1 MAINIITSPSNA
13 SPSANTMLIRATST
27 ATGNANFRMVC
38 DVRDSA
44 NTTTYARLKS
54 DLIPGGSTECFF
66 DIGPILRSL
75 VDSQGPQIIQNTGTG
90 TLGTRVGW
98 LNMSNAAFQYRIN
111 LYEEYGTPPAVIVG
125 SLQSITGKIVFQG
138 AFSQD
143 QYWAWIDTVRY
154 PGTKDLTNGHK
165 ALTDLGG
172 DTDLQK
178 FRTVPSTS
186 YGAISIGNRPAGDW
200 ERATVT
206 YYQGSTFL
214 RTYNVWM
221 PTASVSALIN
231 SFACYPMNLRALP
244 AGSGSTVKNACSD
257 GNAGDFN
264 FVGAGGSFYCDR
276 YTVQFFDDLN
286 QAGALYT
293 FIVDPCAKW
302 SQPTNANPASGT
314 PKSQAGPIHLH
325 WWNDY
330 GGTDTMVF
338 MMKNRRRQEVG
349 SKTTYGANQ
358 DLYGTWVNSRVYG
371 GEWEDVYLLNTD
383 WLTDAEFQYLGGL
396 LRSSRVF
403 LDDAITPTKEA
414 MVVNTS
420 FTYFT
425 RMDDR
430 LKQVQ
435 IEVRVSPKIPLV

>member
-1 MAINIITSPSNA
+1 
-13 SPSANTMLIRATST
+13 
-27 ATGNANFRMVC
+27 
-38 DVRDSA
+38 
-44 NTTTYARLKS
+44 
-54 DLIPGGSTECFF
+54 
-66 DIGPILRSL
+66 

-206 YYQGSTFL
+206 YYQGLTFI
-214 RTYNVWM
+214 RTYNVYM
-221 PTASVSALIN
+221 PPASISALIN
-231 SFACYPMNLRALP
+231 SFACYPMNIRALP

-257 GNAGDFN
+257 GNTGDVN
-264 FVGAGGSFYCDR
+264 FVGAGGSFYIDR

-302 SQPTNANPASGT
+302 SQPSNANPASGT

-330 GGTDTMVF
+330 GGIDTMVF
-338 MMKNRRRQEVG
+338 MMKNRRKQEVG

-358 DLYGTWVNSRVYG
+358 DLYGTYVNSRIYG
-371 GEWEDVYLLNTD
+371 GEWEDAYLLNTD

-425 RMDDR
+425 RMNDR

-435 IEVRVSPKIPLV
+435 IEVRVSPKTALV

>member
-178 FRTVPSTS
+178 FRTVPSIS

-200 ERATVT
+200 ERATIT

-221 PTASVSALIN
+221 PTASVSAIIN

-257 GNAGDFN
+257 GNTGDFN

>member
-1 MAINIITSPSNA
+1 MAINIISSPSNA

-44 NTTTYARLKS
+44 NSVTYARLKS
-54 DLIPGGSTECFF
+54 DLIPSTSECFF

-75 VDSQGPQIIQNTGTG
+75 VDSQGPQVIQNTGTG
-90 TLGTRVGW
+90 TLGTRAGW
-98 LNMSNAAFQYRIN
+98 LNMSNAALEYRIN
-111 LYEEYGTPPAVIVG
+111 LYEEYGTPPVVITG

-143 QYWAWIDTVRY
+143 QYWSWIDSVRY

-172 DTDLQK
+172 DTDLQM
-178 FRTVPSTS
+178 FRTVPSIS
-186 YGAISIGNRPAGDW
+186 YGAISIGTRPTGNW
-200 ERATVT
+200 ERARIT
-206 YYQGSTFL
+206 YYVGATNIRQYF
-214 RTYNVWM
+214 VWM
-221 PTASVSALIN
+221 PTASVNAFIN
-231 SFACYPMNLRALP
+231 SFACYPMNIRALP

-257 GNAGDFN
+257 GNSGDFN
-264 FVGAGGSFYCDR
+264 FVGAGGSYYVDR
-276 YTVQFFDDLN
+276 YTVEFLDDLG
-286 QAGALYT
+286 QVGGSYT
-293 FIVDPCAKW
+293 FIIDPCAKW

-349 SKTTYGANQ
+349 SKATYGANQ
-358 DLYGTWVNSRVYG
+358 DTYGTWVNTRIYG
-371 GEWEDVYLLNTD
+371 GDWEDVYTLNTD
-383 WLTDAEFQYLGGL
+383 WLTDAEFLYLGGL
-396 LRSSRVF
+396 MRSSRIF
-403 LDDAITPTKEA
+403 IDDAITPTKEA
-414 MVVNTS
+414 MVVQTS

-435 IEVRVSPKIPLV
+435 IEVRVSPKIPIV

>member
-1 MAINIITSPSNA
+1 
-13 SPSANTMLIRATST
+13 MLIRATST

-111 LYEEYGTPPAVIVG
+111 LYEEYGIPPAVIVG

-138 AFSQD
+138 SFSQD

-154 PGTKDLTNGHK
+154 PGTKDLMNGHK

-186 YGAISIGNRPAGDW
+186 YGAISIGTRPAGDW
-200 ERATVT
+200 ERAGIT
-206 YYQGSTFL
+206 YYVGSTMV
-214 RTYNVWM
+214 RNTYYVWM
-221 PTASVSALIN
+221 PPASVSAIIN
-231 SFACYPMNLRALP
+231 SFACYPMNIRALP
-244 AGSGSTVKNACSD
+244 AGNGSFITNACSD
-257 GNAGDFN
+257 GDAGDFN
-264 FVGAGGSFYCDR
+264 FVGAGGSFYVDR
-276 YTVQFFDDLN
+276 YTVQFFDDLGN
-286 QAGALYT
+286 SGALYT

-302 SQPTNANPASGT
+302 SQPTNANPAAGT

-383 WLTDAEFQYLGGL
+383 WLTDAEFLYLGGL

-420 FTYFT
+420 FVYFT

>member
-44 NTTTYARLKS
+44 NSVTYARLKS
-54 DLIPGGSTECFF
+54 DLIPSTSECFF

-75 VDSQGPQIIQNTGTG
+75 VDSQGPEVIQNTGTG
-90 TLGTRVGW
+90 TLGTRAGW
-98 LNMSNAAFQYRIN
+98 LNMSNAALEYRIN
-111 LYEEYGTPPAVIVG
+111 LYEEYGTPPVVITG

-143 QYWAWIDTVRY
+143 QYWSWIDSVRY

-178 FRTVPSTS
+178 FRTVPSIS
-186 YGAISIGNRPAGDW
+186 YGAISIGTRPTGNW
-200 ERATVT
+200 ERARIT
-206 YYQGSTFL
+206 YYVGATNIRQYF
-214 RTYNVWM
+214 VWM
-221 PTASVSALIN
+221 PTASVNAFIN
-231 SFACYPMNLRALP
+231 SFACYPMNIRALP

-257 GNAGDFN
+257 GNSGDFN
-264 FVGAGGSFYCDR
+264 FVGAGGSYYVDR
-276 YTVQFFDDLN
+276 YTVEFLDDLG
-286 QAGALYT
+286 QVGGSYT
-293 FIVDPCAKW
+293 FIIDPCAKW

-349 SKTTYGANQ
+349 SKATYGANQ
-358 DLYGTWVNSRVYG
+358 DTYGTWVNTRIYG
-371 GEWEDVYLLNTD
+371 GDWEDVYTLNTD
-383 WLTDAEFQYLGGL
+383 WLTDAEFLYLGGL
-396 LRSSRVF
+396 MRSSRIF
-403 LDDAITPTKEA
+403 IDDAITPTKEA
-414 MVVNTS
+414 MVVQTS

-435 IEVRVSPKIPLV
+435 IEVRVSPKIPIV